1 VTTYTWTWLE
11 DIDTWVH
18 IADTD
23 NLVYVHGVVTADACK
38 LVGEGDIDSTE
49 GIFNDFSHLS
59 CTNIGNYDI
68 ALAETG
74 IVRLHFLANL
84 TRVSTYGTIVMDQLV
99 NHIARDDA
107 FRCMHKV
114 DVFAN
119 HEAILLD
126 DRTHEFVD
134 STRANG

>member
-1 VTTYTWTWLE
+1 MRASSL
-11 DIDTWVH
+11 
-18 IADTD
+18 A
-23 NLVYVHGVVTADACK
+23 K
-38 LVGEGDIDSTE
+38 GDIDSTE

-134 STRANG
+134 STGLTVDSITTVAPLRQTFITSLTAVTT